1 MRLVKRR
8 MGLHRYDDDFLSMG
22 IAEIEVVVV
31 NLREEVEELG
41 KDKDSLDGDR
51 DCDSH
56 RHDVEEVNEGNRK
69 TVLHLFAG
77 RHGCP

>member
-1 MRLVKRR
+1 
-8 MGLHRYDDDFLSMG
+8 MGGNFDSAPREAYDDDFLSMG
-22 IAEIEVVVV
+22 IAEIEVVV

-41 KDKDSLDGDR
+41 KGNDSLDADR

-56 RHDVEEVNEGNRK
+56 RHDVEEVNVGNRK

-77 RHGCP
+77 SRQRFN